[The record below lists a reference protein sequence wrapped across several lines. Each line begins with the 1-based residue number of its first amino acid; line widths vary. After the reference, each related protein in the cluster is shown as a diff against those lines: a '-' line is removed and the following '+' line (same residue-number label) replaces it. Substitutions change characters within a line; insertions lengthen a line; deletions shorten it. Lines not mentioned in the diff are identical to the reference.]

1 MGGFRRRAE
10 SRNALQAARVHP
22 MTSALILFAHGARD
36 PEWAAPLR
44 RVRHAISLRRPEAAV
59 ELAFLEFMAPTL
71 PACVADLVAR
81 GASRITVLPMFIAQ
95 GGHLKRDVPDLI
107 HVLGAQYPGLDLRLA
122 TAIGETDSVI
132 AAMAEAAGA
141 LL

>member
-1 MGGFRRRAE
+1 
-10 SRNALQAARVHP
+10 

-36 PEWAAPLR
+36 PEWATPLR
-44 RVRHAISLRRPEAAV
+44 RVRSAILARQPEAAV

-81 GASRITVLPMFIAQ
+81 GAGRITILPMFIAQ
-95 GGHLKRDVPDLI
+95 GGHLKREVPELI
-107 HVLGAQYPGLDLRLA
+107 RALGAQYPYLDLRLA
-122 TAIGETDSVI
+122 TAVGETESVI
-132 AAMAEAAGA
+132 AAMAAAAGA